1 MDSKK
6 KKIFLIIGLLALF
19 IVSYFIY
26 QHVIY
31 VETDNA
37 QVEAPTV
44 MLAAKI
50 SGYIKDVRINDGQ
63 KVKKDDVLIQIDSR
77 DYKSVFDSATSE
89 LLSLEAR
96 KKDAEKNYYRIKNLF
111 AQSVVS
117 SQQLDTATANYNEIK
132 ARYDSAASKVIQSQ
146 LNLDNTQIKAP
157 SDGIIARKSAEVGQL
172 ATPGNPLIGFVSSE
186 SRWII
191 ANFKETEIEN
201 IKIGKKV
208 DIQIDAVSG
217 KKFSGEVESISS
229 ATGATFTLLP
239 PDNATGNFTKV
250 VQRVPVKIKFLNLT
264 TEDFDQIQAGLS
276 TVVKVHIH

>member
-1 MDSKK
+1 MEK
-6 KKIFLIIGLLALF
+6 KKIFIGLGSVAVV
-19 IVSYFIY
+19 IAAYFIY
-26 QHVIY
+26 QHLIY
-31 VETDNA
+31 IETDNA

-50 SGYIKDVRINDGQ
+50 PGYIKDVRASDGQ
-63 KVKKDDVLIQIDSR
+63 KVKKDDLLVEIDSR
-77 DYKSVFDSATSE
+77 DYKSIFDSATSE

-96 KKDAEKNYYRIKNLF
+96 KKDAEKNYHRIKELF

-157 SDGIIARKSAEVGQL
+157 SDGIVARKSAEIGQL

-186 SRWII
+186 SRWIM

-201 IKIGKKV
+201 IKVGKKV
-208 DIQIDAVSG
+208 DIKIDAMSG
-217 KKFSGEVESISS
+217 KTFTGEVESISS

-264 TEDFDQIQAGLS
+264 TADFDQIQAGLS
-276 TVVKVHIH
+276 AVVKVHIH

>member
-26 QHVIY
+26 QHIIY

>member
-111 AQSVVS
+111 AQAVVS

-157 SDGIIARKSAEVGQL
+157 SDGIIARKSAEIGQL

-201 IKIGKKV
+201 IKVGKKV